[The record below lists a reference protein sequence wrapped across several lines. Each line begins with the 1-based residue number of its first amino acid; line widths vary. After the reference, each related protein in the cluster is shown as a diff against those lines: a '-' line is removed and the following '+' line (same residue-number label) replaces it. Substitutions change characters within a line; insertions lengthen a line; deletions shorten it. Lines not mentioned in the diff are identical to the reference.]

1 MKSPCFFVEI
11 FAEKRREV
19 YLMRGQDTVSVLKG
33 VGEQREK
40 RLHRLGIMTVEDLL
54 THYPREYKDRSE
66 ILKIADLPPDEPA
79 TFLAQIKEEGQNSRR
94 GRLVYTRMKVYDETG
109 AVGVLWYNQPYMKSS
124 LKIGEWYLFSGRLQK
139 KYGRTEV
146 VSPECER
153 IGENFAGGR
162 ILPVYPSVE
171 GLSQKML
178 RNLMEEALKEMSG
191 GMQEELPLWLRKE
204 YHLAERNF
212 AIENIHFPKTEQG
225 FYDARRRLVFEEL
238 FLLQTALYQ
247 LKSTL
252 EERGEGIRLK
262 KKKALQ
268 DGETLLPFALTDAQ
282 KRVLAEIEQDM
293 TSGKIMNR
301 LVQGDVGSGK
311 TAVAMLAAYW
321 TIQNGYQAAM
331 MAPTEVLAR
340 QHAASFRELL
350 EPAGITVVLLTGSLT
365 AKEKRERLAQV
376 ADGTA
381 QMVIGT
387 HAVIQKGVEF
397 QKLGLAITDEQ
408 HRFGVRQRSTLA
420 EKGENVHTL
429 VMTATPIPRT
439 LALILYGDL
448 DISMIDELPPGRK
461 KIDTSAVD
469 SRYHPRIYAF
479 IEKHVAAGRQA
490 YVICPMI
497 AENEKLEVQSVLE
510 YTAELTEEL
519 PHCRVACVHGKM
531 KAKEKQTIM
540 DSFAAGEIDVL
551 VSTTVVEV
559 GINVPNATIMLI
571 ENAERFGLA
580 QLHQLRGRVGRGA
593 EKSYCILV
601 SDTKTKVAKERM
613 KTMTESEDGFV
624 ISEKDLKLRGP
635 GEFFGIRQHGLPEL
649 KIADLCRDLPILKEA
664 QAAAAE
670 LLRKDRNLEQ
680 MEHQPLKVRIAGY
693 LDGKRLEM

>member
-1 MKSPCFFVEI
+1 MEG
-11 FAEKRREV
+11 RDEV
-19 YLMRGQDTVSVLKG
+19 SLLKG
-33 VGEQREK
+33 VGEQRQRK
-40 RLHRLGIMTVEDLL
+40 LQKLGIFTIEDLL

-66 ILKIADLPPDEPA
+66 ILKIADLPMEE
-79 TFLAQIKEEGQNSRR
+79 TVSFLAEIKEEGQNSRH
-94 GRLVYTRMKVYDETG
+94 GRLIYTRMKVYDETG
-109 AVGVLWYNQPYMKSS
+109 AVGVLWYNQPYMKNS
-124 LKIGEWYLFSGRLQK
+124 LKIGEWYLFSGKLQK
-139 KYGRTEV
+139 KYGRTEIL
-146 VSPECER
+146 SPEVER

-178 RNLMEEALKEMSG
+178 RNLMEEALSQMSG
-191 GMQEELPLWLRKE
+191 GMREELPLWLRKK

-212 AIENIHFPKTEQG
+212 AIQNIHFPKTEQG

-238 FLLQTALYQ
+238 FLLQTALFR
-247 LKSTL
+247 LKHTL
-252 EERGEGIRLK
+252 ESSGEGIRLR
-262 KKKALQ
+262 KKAALRE
-268 DGETLLPFALTDAQ
+268 GESLLPFALTNAQ
-282 KRVLAEIEQDM
+282 KRVMQEIEQDM
-293 TSGKIMNR
+293 TAGKIMNR

-321 TIQNGYQAAM
+321 TIQNGYQAAI

-340 QHAASFRELL
+340 QHFASFQKIFA
-350 EPAGITVVLLTGSLT
+350 PAGIRVVLLTGSLK
-365 AKEKRERLAQV
+365 AKEKREALAL
-376 ADGTA
+376 AESGEA
-381 QMVIGT
+381 QMIVGT
-387 HAVIQKGVEF
+387 HAVIQEGVTF
-397 QKLGLAITDEQ
+397 QNLGLAITDEQ

-448 DISMIDELPPGRK
+448 DISIIDELPPGRQ

-469 SRYHPRIYAF
+469 SRYHQRIYAF
-479 IEKHVAAGRQA
+479 IRRHVKEGRQA

-497 AENEKLEVQSVLE
+497 AENEKIEVQSVLE
-510 YTAELTEEL
+510 YTEELTEEL
-519 PHCRVACVHGKM
+519 ADCRVACVHGKL
-531 KAKEKQTIM
+531 KAKEKQAVM
-540 DSFAAGEIDVL
+540 DAFAAGEIDVL
-551 VSTTVVEV
+551 VSTTVIEV

-580 QLHQLRGRVGRGA
+580 QLHQLRGRVGRGS

-601 SDTKTKVAKERM
+601 SDTKTKTAKERM

-649 KIADLCRDLPILKEA
+649 KIADLYKDMPILKEA
-664 QAAAAE
+664 QQAAAE
-670 LLRKDRNLEQ
+670 LLRQD
-680 MEHQPLKVRIAGY
+680 Y
-693 LDGKRLEM
+693 RLEMEEHRLLREHIEGYLEGKTLEI

>member
-19 YLMRGQDTVSVLKG
+19 CLMRGQDAVSVFKG

-40 RLHRLGIMTVEDLL
+40 RLHRLGIVTVEDLL

-79 TFLAQIKEEGQNSRR
+79 TFLAQIKEEGQNSRH

-225 FYDARRRLVFEEL
+225 FHDARKRLAFEEL

-282 KRVLAEIEQDM
+282 KRVLAEIVQDM

-301 LVQGDVGSGK
+301 LV
-311 TAVAMLAAYW
+311 
-321 TIQNGYQAAM
+321 
-331 MAPTEVLAR
+331 
-340 QHAASFRELL
+340 
-350 EPAGITVVLLTGSLT
+350 
-365 AKEKRERLAQV
+365 
-376 ADGTA
+376 
-381 QMVIGT
+381 
-387 HAVIQKGVEF
+387 
-397 QKLGLAITDEQ
+397 
-408 HRFGVRQRSTLA
+408 
-420 EKGENVHTL
+420 
-429 VMTATPIPRT
+429 
-439 LALILYGDL
+439 
-448 DISMIDELPPGRK
+448 
-461 KIDTSAVD
+461 
-469 SRYHPRIYAF
+469 
-479 IEKHVAAGRQA
+479 
-490 YVICPMI
+490 
-497 AENEKLEVQSVLE
+497 
-510 YTAELTEEL
+510 
-519 PHCRVACVHGKM
+519 
-531 KAKEKQTIM
+531 
-540 DSFAAGEIDVL
+540 
-551 VSTTVVEV
+551 
-559 GINVPNATIMLI
+559 
-571 ENAERFGLA
+571 
-580 QLHQLRGRVGRGA
+580 
-593 EKSYCILV
+593 
-601 SDTKTKVAKERM
+601 
-613 KTMTESEDGFV
+613 
-624 ISEKDLKLRGP
+624 
-635 GEFFGIRQHGLPEL
+635 
-649 KIADLCRDLPILKEA
+649 
-664 QAAAAE
+664 
-670 LLRKDRNLEQ
+670 
-680 MEHQPLKVRIAGY
+680 
-693 LDGKRLEM
+693 

>member
-1 MKSPCFFVEI
+1 MPLELQSDI
-11 FAEKRREV
+11 R
-19 YLMRGQDTVSVLKG
+19 YLKG
-33 VGEQREK
+33 VGESRALLYHK
-40 RLHRLGIMTVEDLL
+40 LGVDTVEDLL
-54 THYPREYKDRSE
+54 YHIPRRYIDLTHPTPLAEAIPGQKCAVRALLAAKGREQR
-66 ILKIADLPPDEPA
+66 I
-79 TFLAQIKEEGQNSRR
+79 RR
-94 GRLVYTRMKVYDETG
+94 GLSVFRLTAVDGPVTLHITFFNAKYTVD
-109 AVGVLWYNQPYMKSS
+109 S
-124 LKIGEWYLFSGRLQK
+124 LCEGEEYLF
-139 KYGRTEV
+139 YGTLTGGFYARQMD
-146 VSPECER
+146 SPQVFRPEE
-153 IGENFAGGR
+153 AGTL
-162 ILPVYPSVE
+162 LPVYPLTQ
-171 GLSQKML
+171 GLSNKMVS
-178 RNLMEEALKEMSG
+178 RQVAEALHQVEQLPDPLAGSGLPRQYGLMSYS
-191 GMQEELPLWLRKE
+191 EALHAVHSPRDW
-204 YHLAERNF
+204 A
-212 AIENIHFPKTEQG
+212 AIETGRSRMVFDELLCLTICFARMRQG
-225 FYDARRRLVFEEL
+225 RALRHIVPMQPHPL
-238 FLLQTALYQ
+238 TAYYQALPYQ
-247 LKSTL
+247 LT
-252 EERGEGIRLK
+252 G
-262 KKKALQ
+262 
-268 DGETLLPFALTDAQ
+268 AQ
-282 KRVLAEIEQDM
+282 QRAIAEAIGDM
-293 TSGKIMNR
+293 CSGTPMNR

-311 TAVAMLAAYW
+311 TAVALLAAYW

-340 QHAASFRELL
+340 QHAASFRDLL

-448 DISMIDELPPGRK
+448 DISIIDELPPGRQ

-497 AENEKLEVQSVLE
+497 EENEKLEVQSVLE

>member
-1 MKSPCFFVEI
+1 M
-11 FAEKRREV
+11 
-19 YLMRGQDTVSVLKG
+19 
-33 VGEQREK
+33 
-40 RLHRLGIMTVEDLL
+40 
-54 THYPREYKDRSE
+54 
-66 ILKIADLPPDEPA
+66 
-79 TFLAQIKEEGQNSRR
+79 
-94 GRLVYTRMKVYDETG
+94 
-109 AVGVLWYNQPYMKSS
+109 
-124 LKIGEWYLFSGRLQK
+124 
-139 KYGRTEV
+139 
-146 VSPECER
+146 
-153 IGENFAGGR
+153 
-162 ILPVYPSVE
+162 
-171 GLSQKML
+171 
-178 RNLMEEALKEMSG
+178 
-191 GMQEELPLWLRKE
+191 
-204 YHLAERNF
+204 
-212 AIENIHFPKTEQG
+212 
-225 FYDARRRLVFEEL
+225 
-238 FLLQTALYQ
+238 
-247 LKSTL
+247 
-252 EERGEGIRLK
+252 
-262 KKKALQ
+262 Q

-448 DISMIDELPPGRK
+448 DISIIDELPPGRQ
-461 KIDTSAVD
+461 KIDTLAVD

-497 AENEKLEVQSVLE
+497 EENEKLEVQSVLE

-601 SDTKTKVAKERM
+601 SDTKTRVAKERM

-670 LLRKDRNLEQ
+670 LFAEGQESGADGASAPESANRGIFGRKTSGNVSFSVFSLFWLSTEIFLLYSKRYHVKIRFLGGADSMRVIAGAAKGHNLQTIEGLATRPTTDRIKETLFNIIAFDLPEASFLDLFSGSGAIGIEALSEERRRLFFVENAAECQKVIQANLVHTKLRGRARLLQTDALSALDRLAAEGKKFDIIFMDPPYEAGLYTSVLE
-680 MEHQPLKVRIAGY
+680 RIAENGLLKAEGY
-693 LDGKRLEM
+693 LIAEGSSQIALTIPKGMKILREKVYKTTTLTFLCAEEENV